1 MSFDDEIPEELSRI
15 LERISFAIDMTEKL
29 EGKVAVRPD
38 RWSVLIFKSV
48 KEGNHRFEEIQEH
61 LGTPRNIL
69 TDRLT
74 TMLKLGILTKVQYS
88 EFPKRFEYHINP
100 DGDGPSGQ
108 PAMVRV

>member
-48 KEGNHRFEEIQEH
+48 KEDNHRFE
-61 LGTPRNIL
+61 
-69 TDRLT
+69 
-74 TMLKLGILTKVQYS
+74 
-88 EFPKRFEYHINP
+88 
-100 DGDGPSGQ
+100 
-108 PAMVRV
+108 